1 MSLTYE
7 SHELAVAVADLLTRP
22 DDPSLPIHQP
32 WWRQSLALGVPGIA
46 LLHVE
51 LAAAGLRPWQRAHHW
66 LTAATSGPVT
76 VGPDSHPFHGVPALA
91 HVLASASTHQP
102 GLYARALDD
111 LDRAIAADA
120 RRRVTVAHARIDAC
134 ELPPLAEFDAI
145 RGLAG
150 IGAYLLRRPSA
161 GEALHAVLEY
171 LVRLTAPLDRDG
183 EALPGWWTGSGPN
196 GRADTRFPG
205 GHSNNGLAHGIAGPL
220 ALLALAAL
228 QGVVVPGQLAAIANV
243 CSWLD
248 RWRSDTGAGP
258 IWPYWIT
265 RAQLRAHR
273 PPTPADQRPSWC
285 YGTAGLARAQQLAA
299 LATGD
304 KVRPVTAGDALAR
317 ALIDPGQLAATTGP
331 SLCHGYA
338 GLAHIAHRVAADA
351 PPGTAARLD
360 AQVPSLLSRID
371 PAGVGP
377 RRTAA
382 DLIAAA
388 SGPGL
393 LEGAA
398 GVALAALSCSTAST
412 PASSWDSCL
421 LTARLA
427 RPDVRSRTDVDT

>member
-1 MSLTYE
+1 MNPAYE
-7 SHELAVAVADLLTRP
+7 SHELAVAVADLLAHP
-22 DDPSLPIHQP
+22 DDPSLPIEQS

-66 LTAATSGPVT
+66 LTAATSGPT
-76 VGPDSHPFHGVPALA
+76 TTGPDSHPFHGAPAVA
-91 HVLASASTHQP
+91 HVLTCAVAHRP
-102 GLYARALDD
+102 GSYARALDR
-111 LDRAIAADA
+111 LDTAIAADA
-120 RRRVTVAHARIDAC
+120 RRRVAAAHARIDAG
-134 ELPPLAEFDAI
+134 ELPALAEFDVI

-150 IGAYLLRRPSA
+150 IGAYLLRRASV
-161 GEALHAVLEY
+161 GEALRAVLDY
-171 LVRLTAPLDRDG
+171 LIRLTAPLHCDG
-183 EALPGWWTGSGPN
+183 EVLPGWWTGSGPN
-196 GRADTRFPG
+196 GRTDARFPG

-228 QGVVVPGQLAAIANV
+228 RGVVIPGQLAAIATV

-248 RWRSDTGAGP
+248 RWRSDTGTGP

-265 RAQLRAHR
+265 RAQLRADR
-273 PPTPADQRPSWC
+273 PPTPAAQRPSWC
-285 YGTAGLARAQQLAA
+285 YGTAGLAYAQQLAA

-304 KVRPVTAGDALAR
+304 PVRRVTAADALAR
-317 ALIDPGQLAATTGP
+317 ALTDPGQLAATTDP

-351 PPGTAARLD
+351 PPGIAARLG
-360 AQVPSLLSRID
+360 ARVPDLLSMID
-371 PAGVGP
+371 PTDAGP
-377 RRTAA
+377 RPTAA
-382 DLIAAA
+382 ALIAATP
-388 SGPGL
+388 GPGL

-421 LTARLA
+421 ITARPTSPL
-427 RPDVRSRTDVDT
+427 T

>member
-7 SHELAVAVADLLTRP
+7 GHELAVAVADLLTHP

-76 VGPDSHPFHGVPALA
+76 TGPDSHPFHGAPALA
-91 HVLASASTHQP
+91 HVLACAAAHQP
-102 GLYARALDD
+102 GSYARALDG
-111 LDRAIAADA
+111 LDTAIAADA
-120 RRRVTVAHARIDAC
+120 RRRVAAAHARIDVG
-134 ELPPLAEFDAI
+134 ELPALAEFDTI
-145 RGLAG
+145 RGLTG
-150 IGAYLLRRPSA
+150 LGAYLLRRPS
-161 GEALHAVLEY
+161 GEKELRSVLEY
-171 LVRLTAPLDRDG
+171 LVRLTTPLHRDG

-196 GRADTRFPG
+196 GRTDDRFPG
-205 GHSNNGLAHGIAGPL
+205 GHGNTGVAHGIAGPL
-220 ALLALAAL
+220 TLLALAAL
-228 QGVVVPGQLAAIANV
+228 QGVLVPGHLAAITTV
-243 CSWLD
+243 CAWLD
-248 RWRSDTGAGP
+248 RWRSDTDAGP

-265 RAQLRAHR
+265 RAQLRAGHA
-273 PPTPADQRPSWC
+273 PKPSAQRPSWC
-285 YGTAGLARAQQLAA
+285 YGTAGLAHAQQLAA

-304 KVRPVTAGDALAR
+304 PVRRVAAGDALAR
-317 ALIDPGQLAATTGP
+317 ALIDPRQLAATTDP

-338 GLAHIAHRVAADA
+338 GLAHIAHRIAADA

-360 AQVPSLLSRID
+360 ARVPHLLRMID
-371 PAGVGP
+371 PAGAGP

-382 DLIAAA
+382 ALIAAA
-388 SGPGL
+388 PGPGL

-412 PASSWDSCL
+412 PDSSWDSCL
-421 LTARLA
+421 LTV
-427 RPDVRSRTDVDT
+427 RPAHPLK

>member
-1 MSLTYE
+1 MSLAYE
-7 SHELAVAVADLLTRP
+7 SHELAVAVADLLAHP
-22 DDPSLPIHQP
+22 DDHRLPIRQP

-51 LAAAGLRPWQRAHHW
+51 LAAAGLRPWKRAHHW

-76 VGPDSHPFHGVPALA
+76 AGPDSHPFHGAPALA
-91 HVLASASTHQP
+91 HVLACASTHQP
-102 GLYARALDD
+102 CLYARALDD

-120 RRRVTVAHARIDAC
+120 RRRVAVAHARIDAC
-134 ELPPLAEFDAI
+134 ELPALAEFDVI

-150 IGAYLLRRPSA
+150 IGAYLLHRPPA
-161 GEALHAVLEY
+161 GEALHAVLGY
-171 LVRLTAPLDRDG
+171 LVRLTAPLHHDS

-196 GRADTRFPG
+196 GRADTRFLG
-205 GHSNNGLAHGIAGPL
+205 GHGNNGLAHGIAGPL
-220 ALLALAAL
+220 ALLALAAR
-228 QGVVVPGQLAAIANV
+228 QGVVVPGQLAAIATV

-265 RAQLRAHR
+265 RAQLRADH
-273 PPTPADQRPSWC
+273 PPTPAAQRPSWC
-285 YGTAGLARAQQLAA
+285 YGTAGLAHAQQLAA
-299 LATGD
+299 LAIGD
-304 KVRPVTAGDALAR
+304 PVRRVTAGDALAR
-317 ALIDPGQLAATTGP
+317 ALIDPGQLAATTDP

-360 AQVPSLLSRID
+360 AQVPGLLRMIG
-371 PAGVGP
+371 PAGAGP

-382 DLIAAA
+382 ALLAAS

-393 LEGAA
+393 LEGVA
-398 GVALAALSCSTAST
+398 GVALAALSCSTASA

-421 LTARLA
+421 LTARPAYPL
-427 RPDVRSRTDVDT
+427 T